1 VKDVRFRSR
10 DRWPLW
16 LWLFCLFIAGSLA
29 FAVEAAIGNTAAW
42 IVLLVQIIGLGWIS
56 LSTPLHID
64 VDSTHLRVG
73 SASIERH
80 FITRATAL
88 TSHEM
93 ALTRGRNANPLCWMA
108 LRFWVSTGVKI
119 EINDPVD
126 PTPYW
131 LVSAKRAPALAEAL
145 SLKIN

>member
-1 VKDVRFRSR
+1 VKDMRFRSR

-16 LWLFCLFIAGSLA
+16 LWLFSLFIAGSLA
-29 FAVEAAIGNTAAW
+29 IAVEAAIGNTVAW
-42 IVLLVQIIGLGWIS
+42 VVLLIQILGLIWIS

-73 SASIERH
+73 GASIERR
-80 FITRATAL
+80 FITHATAL
-88 TSHEM
+88 SSHEM
-93 ALTRGRNANPLCWMA
+93 ALIRGRNANPLCWMA

-119 EINDPVD
+119 EINDPLD

-145 SLKIN
+145 SDKK

>member
-1 VKDVRFRSR
+1 MRFRSR

-16 LWLFCLFIAGSLA
+16 LWLFSLFITGSLA
-29 FAVEAAIGNTAAW
+29 IAVEAAIGNTVAW
-42 IVLLVQIIGLGWIS
+42 VVLLIQILGLSWIS

-73 SASIERH
+73 GASIERR
-80 FITRATAL
+80 FITHVTAL
-88 TSHEM
+88 SSHEM
-93 ALTRGRNANPLCWMA
+93 ALIRGRNANPLCWMA

-119 EINDPVD
+119 EINDPLD
-126 PTPYW
+126 PAPYW

-145 SLKIN
+145 SPKN

>member
-1 VKDVRFRSR
+1 MKDVRFRSR

-29 FAVEAAIGNTAAW
+29 IAVEAAIGNTAAW
-42 IVLLVQIIGLGWIS
+42 IVLLIQILGLGWVS
-56 LSTPLHID
+56 LSTPLPID

-73 SASIERH
+73 SASIERR
-80 FITRATAL
+80 FITHATAL

-93 ALTRGRNANPLCWMA
+93 ALTRGRNANPRCWMA
-108 LRFWVSTGVKI
+108 IRFWVSTGVKI
-119 EINDPVD
+119 EISDPLD

-131 LVSAKRAPALAEAL
+131 LVSAKRAFALAEAL
-145 SLKIN
+145 SHKN

>member
-1 VKDVRFRSR
+1 MEEVRFRSR

-29 FAVEAAIGNTAAW
+29 IAVEAAIGNTAAW
-42 IVLLVQIIGLGWIS
+42 IVLLIQILGLGWVS
-56 LSTPLHID
+56 LSTPLPID

-73 SASIERH
+73 SASIEHR
-80 FITRATAL
+80 FITHATAL

-93 ALTRGRNANPLCWMA
+93 ALTRGRNANPRCWMA
-108 LRFWVSTGVKI
+108 IRFWVSPGVKI
-119 EINDPVD
+119 EISDPLD

-131 LVSAKRAPALAEAL
+131 LVSAKRASALAEAL
-145 SLKIN
+145 AHKN